1 MEHEVPLKFFKLMKS
16 SKFNHSRDIAKIHN
30 YKILKRKKIQLA
42 LEI

>member
-1 MEHEVPLKFFKLMKS
+1 MEHEKYLNFFKLKKP
-16 SKFNHSRDIAKIHN
+16 SKFNHSRSIAKNHN